1 MRRVGTAGNAGGDE
15 SSATNRHARTIE
27 IVSAVVLSLAAV
39 ATAWCS
45 YQSTRWHGVQANA
58 YASASAKRLEASR
71 AATEAGQL
79 RQIDITLFTQWL
91 DAFALERGE
100 LATFYRERF
109 RDEFQPAFQAWV
121 ATRPRVNPDAPKSPF
136 AMPEY
141 KLAADARAASLDTEA
156 EALSAQAREAN
167 QRADNYVLGVVL
179 FALSLFFVGVSTGRF
194 FSSHRVRLALLGVA
208 VVLFVGA
215 AVWIGTF
222 PVNFSV

>member
-1 MRRVGTAGNAGGDE
+1 MRRVGTSGSAGSDE
-15 SSATNRHARTIE
+15 ISAQDRHARTIE
-27 IVSAVVLSLAAV
+27 IVSAVLLAFAAV

-58 YASASAKRLEASR
+58 YSSASARRVESTRAS
-71 AATEAGQL
+71 TEAGQL

-91 DAFALERGE
+91 DAFAEERSE

-109 RDEFQPAFQAWV
+109 RDEFQPAFEAWV

-141 KLAADARAASLDTEA
+141 KLAAEAQATNLDAEA
-156 EALSAQAREAN
+156 EAFSAQARSAN

-179 FALSLFFVGVSTGRF
+179 FALALFFTGVSTGRF
-194 FSSHRVRLALLGVA
+194 FRSNRVRLALLGVA
-208 VVLFVGA
+208 VVVFVGA
-215 AVWIGTF
+215 AAWVGTF